1 MAAWFTDK
9 DWQKLKD
16 IVWFADE
23 DSLGIWKIKN
33 KLYLFY
39 WYQHR
44 HDFSEYFVLKL
55 NKTGLDQINHDRN
68 VRQFIVDNKNTNCQI
83 VRIGNG
89 NHLLGLRKPTK
100 EDLLSIDPIFDKIDY
115 DYLNEKE
122 LPKDKVFFGQ

>member
-1 MAAWFTDK
+1 MAAWFTDE
-9 DWQKLKD
+9 DWQKLED

-39 WYQHR
+39 WYQNT

-83 VRIGNG
+83 VCIGNG
-89 NHLLGLRKPTK
+89 NHLLELRKPTK
-100 EDLLSIDPIFDKIDY
+100 EELSFIDPIFDKIDY